1 MSSKVQEVTAA
12 LADLD
17 FNVSDEEISLA
28 RKIWTETDPKFDYL
42 QTKTVTH
49 PMYVV

>member
-1 MSSKVQEVTAA
+1 MSTAAVNAVAAA

-28 RKIWTETDPKFDYL
+28 RQQWLESRDSTENYL
-42 QTKTVTH
+42 QFTSVSH
-49 PMYVV
+49 PM